1 MNHSVIAAII
11 ALFGILIGLACVI
24 GFYSPIRI
32 IEWVISLW
40 KRKFVF
46 CIAVGI
52 RLVFGVL
59 FIIAAPETR
68 SPLFFQFFG
77 YLMIAAALLLSVLG
91 RGRISRL
98 LDSLKHLPPILFR
111 LWLCA
116 GIIFGIFIVY
126 GVIG

>member
-1 MNHSVIAAII
+1 MIYSVIAAII
-11 ALFGILIGLACVI
+11 ALFGIFISLASVI

-46 CIAVGI
+46 YIAVGI

-68 SPLFFQFFG
+68 FPLFFQFFG
-77 YLMIAAALLLSVLG
+77 YLMIAAALLLTFLG
-91 RGRISRL
+91 RGRISGSSTR
-98 LDSLKHLPPILFR
+98 
-111 LWLCA
+111 
-116 GIIFGIFIVY
+116 
-126 GVIG
+126 